1 MSAGGSYQVKVTK
14 ELFGPYAYQLGK
26 NMAYLC
32 VKLSSHYIL
41 DYIQYGYSFLSDKN
55 PIKL

>member
-32 VKLSSHYIL
+32 VKLSSHYTLVLTNWIT
-41 DYIQYGYSFLSDKN
+41 YSTGTPD
-55 PIKL
+55 